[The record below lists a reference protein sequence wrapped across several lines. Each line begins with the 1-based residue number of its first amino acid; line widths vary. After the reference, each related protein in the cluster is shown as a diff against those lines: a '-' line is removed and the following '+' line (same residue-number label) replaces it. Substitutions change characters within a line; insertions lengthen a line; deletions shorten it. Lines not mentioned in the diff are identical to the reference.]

1 MIVMEQNDQIIV
13 FKKYDNSIEANL
25 AKTKLDA
32 HGIPCFLTEENL
44 TNLYPF
50 QNLLLFGVRLHIF
63 SSDRNDAEQVL
74 NERVVTDQDVPMCP
88 SCHSQN
94 IAIEHSSKLTPRA
107 GRLALGLFM
116 GAILPLKKVYTCKDC
131 MREFETL

>member
-1 MIVMEQNDQIIV
+1 MEENDQIIV
-13 FKKYDNSIEANL
+13 FKKYDSSIDANL

-44 TNLYPF
+44 TNLYPL

-63 SSDRNDAEQVL
+63 SNDLHDAEQVL
-74 NERVVTDQDVPMCP
+74 NERIEISPDAPVCP
-88 SCHSQN
+88 SCRSLN
-94 IAIEHSSKLTPRA
+94 ISIEHSSKFTPRVS
-107 GRLALGLFM
+107 RLVLGLFM
-116 GAILPLKKVYTCKDC
+116 GTIVPLKKIYQCQDC